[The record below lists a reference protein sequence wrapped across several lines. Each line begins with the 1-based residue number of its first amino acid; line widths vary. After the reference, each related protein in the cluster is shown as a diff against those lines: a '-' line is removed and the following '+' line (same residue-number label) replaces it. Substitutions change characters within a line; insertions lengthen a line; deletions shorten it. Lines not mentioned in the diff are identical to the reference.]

1 MIVSPDGYILT
12 ANHVVEGADK
22 VKVAL
27 ASGEKEFDAK
37 VIGTDPATDT
47 AVLKVDGKNLPAI
60 TIADSDKLEV
70 GDVVLAVGN
79 PFGVGQTVTMGIV
92 SALGR
97 GGFGINNYEN
107 FIQTDAAINLGNS
120 GGPLVD
126 AEGRLVGINTWII
139 SGSGGSQG
147 LGFAV
152 PINMAR
158 YAMER
163 LISDGKVARG
173 YLGLWLQPDMSPE
186 LAKQFNLPNMNGALV
201 TTVDPESPAGKAGFK
216 EGDFVIEFN
225 GLKVKDMRQ
234 LRLLVS
240 QTAPGRKVTL
250 RLLRD
255 GKEKTLTA
263 TLGEMPKEELARNG
277 QLQPGERGQSK
288 TDALD
293 GVEVTDLDA
302 QARREADIPNQV
314 RGALVTKVE
323 EDSNAAEAGLR
334 AGDVIIEINR
344 QAVHNSDEAVAL
356 SEKVKGDRIL
366 LRVWRGG
373 EGRGGMLFL
382 SVDNTKRK

>member
-1 MIVSPDGYILT
+1 
-12 ANHVVEGADK
+12 
-22 VKVAL
+22 
-27 ASGEKEFDAK
+27 
-37 VIGTDPATDT
+37 
-47 AVLKVDGKNLPAI
+47 
-60 TIADSDKLEV
+60 
-70 GDVVLAVGN
+70 
-79 PFGVGQTVTMGIV
+79 MGIV

-107 FIQTDAAINLGNS
+107 FIQTDAAINMGNS

-334 AGDVIIEINR
+334 AGDVIIEIDR

>member
-47 AVLKVDGKNLPAI
+47 AVLKVDGKNLPAV

-173 YLGLWLQPDMSPE
+173 YLGP
-186 LAKQFNLPNMNGALV
+186 GA
-201 TTVDPESPAGKAGFK
+201 A
-216 EGDFVIEFN
+216 
-225 GLKVKDMRQ
+225 
-234 LRLLVS
+234 
-240 QTAPGRKVTL
+240 
-250 RLLRD
+250 
-255 GKEKTLTA
+255 
-263 TLGEMPKEELARNG
+263 
-277 QLQPGERGQSK
+277 
-288 TDALD
+288 
-293 GVEVTDLDA
+293 
-302 QARREADIPNQV
+302 
-314 RGALVTKVE
+314 
-323 EDSNAAEAGLR
+323 
-334 AGDVIIEINR
+334 AGDDARSWRN
-344 QAVHNSDEAVAL
+344 NSTC
-356 SEKVKGDRIL
+356 R
-366 LRVWRGG
+366 
-373 EGRGGMLFL
+373 
-382 SVDNTKRK
+382 T